1 MKNFSEKKKEA
12 KELAK
17 LINIL
22 PMLLEKILYLV
33 LLITFIKCLLNS
45 NV

>member
-1 MKNFSEKKKEA
+1 MKNFSERKKEM
-12 KELAK
+12 KEMGK

-22 PMLLEKILYLV
+22 PMLLEKIVYLV
-33 LLITFIKCLLNS
+33 MLIFFIKCLLNS